1 MSGATY
7 PFPLRRVRNRG
18 GYLVVGLRRHVRQHK
33 QRLAVGDVGRDD
45 VHRLPRP
52 RLVHGVQRIF
62 RALLEETPHILQSMY
77 TFHLRLRRMHTL
89 GREQEQR
96 RGHKGQQQPPASSQA
111 HRCRGHVMSQHPFP
125 TMAVFRS
132 GLSLALRASSRAGN
146 AVRVRAAA
154 PVSVCAVRAP
164 LAPSCAVRGLQTSAV
179 ARASE
184 DPRGNMDSSLPS
196 GFEKLGQAPEALSA
210 INRLIEVLKKHG
222 VDVNSGE
229 KPSMMQ
235 LAKLATNSEVRE
247 YTGKGTS
254 LVLPSRG
261 RAAKGR
267 H

>member
-1 MSGATY
+1 
-7 PFPLRRVRNRG
+7 
-18 GYLVVGLRRHVRQHK
+18 
-33 QRLAVGDVGRDD
+33 
-45 VHRLPRP
+45 
-52 RLVHGVQRIF
+52 
-62 RALLEETPHILQSMY
+62 
-77 TFHLRLRRMHTL
+77 
-89 GREQEQR
+89 
-96 RGHKGQQQPPASSQA
+96 
-111 HRCRGHVMSQHPFP
+111 MSQQPFP
-125 TMAVFRS
+125 TMALFRS
-132 GLSLALRASSRAGN
+132 GMSLALRASLRAGN

-154 PVSVCAVRAP
+154 PMSMRAVCAP

-179 ARASE
+179 PRASE

-247 YTGKGTS
+247 YTGKGTF